1 MKKRIRNKKK
11 NQLRTS
17 RKREPKRTYK
27 DTLFRTIFGGKDERS
42 KRWLLSLYNALSGK
56 NHTNIEDLEITTLE
70 DVIYVSMKNDLSFLI
85 HSQMCLY
92 EHQSTVNPN
101 MPLRGLL
108 YFSQLYQQY
117 IDKHKRNLYGSM
129 LVKIPA
135 PQFIVF
141 YNGDTKQADIVEY
154 KLSDAFIESGKFA
167 NITESPQE
175 NSCRDKDIAK
185 FEWTATVININK
197 NHNES
202 LSKNCEPLYYYCEF
216 VNQVK
221 ENLSQGMTFDSA
233 VNEAVDFAI
242 KGDFLEG
249 FFREKR
255 MKILDDIYT
264 EFDQESYD
272 ETLRNDGRI
281 EGIQIGARETA
292 IANAK
297 NFLLETDLP
306 PEKIARC
313 CNLPLEQVIALK
325 EELSHE
331 TVAVTN

>member
-1 MKKRIRNKKK
+1 M
-11 NQLRTS
+11 
-17 RKREPKRTYK
+17 RKREPKRTYR

-117 IDKHKRNLYGSM
+117 IDKHKRNLYGSV

-141 YNGDTKQADIVEY
+141 YNGDKEQSDIIKY
-154 KLSDAFIESGKFA
+154 KLSDAFITDVS
-167 NITESPQE
+167 S
-175 NSCRDKDIAK
+175 KDGETYGAD

-197 NHNES
+197 NNNES

-281 EGIQIGARETA
+281 EGAREA
-292 IANAK
+292 SIANAK
-297 NFLLETDLP
+297 NFLKEGDS

-313 CNLPLEQVIALK
+313 CNLPLEQVITLK
-325 EELSHE
+325 EKLSHE

>member
-11 NQLRTS
+11 NLLRGT
-17 RKREPKRTYK
+17 RKRKPKRTYR

-117 IDKHKRNLYGSM
+117 IDKHKKNLYGSV

-141 YNGDTKQADIVEY
+141 YNGDKEQSDIVEY
-154 KLSDAFIESGKFA
+154 KLSDAFLTDVS
-167 NITESPQE
+167 S
-175 NSCRDKDIAK
+175 KDRETYGVD

-233 VNEAVDFAI
+233 VNEAVDYAI

-281 EGIQIGARETA
+281 EGIKQAS

-297 NFLLETDLP
+297 NLLKLGVSSET
-306 PEKIARC
+306 IAQGC
-313 CNLPLEQVIALK
+313 SLPLEQVLALK

>member
-1 MKKRIRNKKK
+1 MKKRIRNKRK
-11 NQLRTS
+11 NHLRTA
-17 RKREPKRTYK
+17 RKRESKRTYR
-27 DTLFRTIFGGKDERS
+27 DSLFRTIFGGKDERS
-42 KRWLLSLYNALSGK
+42 KRWLLSLYNALTGK

-117 IDKHKRNLYGSM
+117 IDKHKKNLYGSV

-141 YNGDTKQADIVEY
+141 YNGDTEQGDIIKY
-154 KLSDAFIESGKFA
+154 RLSDAFIMEEQTSKK
-167 NITESPQE
+167 T
-175 NSCRDKDIAK
+175 D

-221 ENLSQGMTFDSA
+221 ENLSQGMSFDSA

-242 KGDFLEG
+242 RGDFLEG

-281 EGIQIGARETA
+281 EGIQIGARENA

-297 NFLLETDLP
+297 ALLADG
-306 PEKIARC
+306 KYSA
-313 CNLPLEQVIALK
+313 
-325 EELSHE
+325 EEISELLHVPIE
-331 TVAVTN
+331 DFTTMQNMHI

>member
-1 MKKRIRNKKK
+1 M
-11 NQLRTS
+11 
-17 RKREPKRTYK
+17 RKQKPKRTYR
-27 DTLFRTIFGGKDERS
+27 DTLFRTIFGGKDDRS

-117 IDKHKRNLYGSM
+117 IDKHKKNLYGSV

-141 YNGDTKQADIVEY
+141 YNGDTKQADLVKY
-154 KLSDAFIESGKFA
+154 RLSDAFITDEQVSKGA
-167 NITESPQE
+167 
-175 NSCRDKDIAK
+175 D

-281 EGIQIGARETA
+281 EGIQIGARENA

-297 NFLLETDLP
+297 NFLALNKLSNE
-306 PEKIARC
+306 EIARC
-313 CNLPLEQVIALK
+313 CSRPLEQVIAIK

>member
-17 RKREPKRTYK
+17 RKREPKRTYR

-117 IDKHKRNLYGSM
+117 IDKHKRNLYGSV

-141 YNGDTKQADIVEY
+141 YNGDTKQADIIKY
-154 KLSDAFIESGKFA
+154 KLSDAFITDVS
-167 NITESPQE
+167 S
-175 NSCRDKDIAK
+175 KDGETYGAD

-221 ENLSQGMTFDSA
+221 ENLSQGMTFDNA

-281 EGIQIGARETA
+281 EGIKQASIE
-292 IANAK
+292 NAK
-297 NFLLETDLP
+297 NLLKEGDS

-313 CNLPLEQVIALK
+313 CSLPLEQVIALK

>member
-1 MKKRIRNKKK
+1 MKKRIRNKKR
-11 NQLRTS
+11 NRHNAARE
-17 RKREPKRTYK
+17 RKPKRTYR
-27 DTLFRTIFGGKDERS
+27 DSLFRTIFGGKDERS

-70 DVIYVSMKNDLSFLI
+70 DVIYVSIKNDLSFLI

-101 MPLRGLL
+101 MPLRGML

-117 IDKHKRNLYGSM
+117 IDKHKKNLYGSV

-141 YNGDTKQADIVEY
+141 YNGNAEQADIVEY
-154 KLSDAFIESGKFA
+154 KLSDAFLKDDELK
-167 NITESPQE
+167 NTTEIPQGDGQAQ
-175 NSCRDKDIAK
+175 NAHKNVTK

-202 LSKNCEPLYYYCEF
+202 LSKNCEPLYHYREF

-221 ENLSQGMTFDSA
+221 ENLSSGMSFDSA

-242 KGDFLEG
+242 KSDFLEG
-249 FFREKR
+249 FFRENR

-281 EGIQIGARETA
+281 ENA

-297 NFLLETDLP
+297 NALAMGLS
-306 PEKIARC
+306 PEQAAQITS
-313 CNLPLEQVIALK
+313 LPLEQVLALK
-325 EELSHE
+325 EELAREVVS
-331 TVAVTN
+331 VTN

>member
-11 NQLRTS
+11 NQFRKM
-17 RKREPKRTYK
+17 RKREPKRTYR
-27 DTLFRTIFGGKDERS
+27 DSLFRTIFGGKDDRS

-117 IDKHKRNLYGSM
+117 IDKHKKNLYGSV

-141 YNGDTKQADIVEY
+141 YNGDTEQADLVKY
-154 KLSDAFIESGKFA
+154 RLSDAFITDEQVSKGA
-167 NITESPQE
+167 
-175 NSCRDKDIAK
+175 D

-281 EGIQIGARETA
+281 EGIQIGARENA

-297 NFLLETDLP
+297 NFLALNKLSNE
-306 PEKIARC
+306 EIARC
-313 CNLPLEQVIALK
+313 CSLPLEQVIAIK

>member
-11 NQLRTS
+11 NQFRKM
-17 RKREPKRTYK
+17 RKREPKRTYR
-27 DTLFRTIFGGKDERS
+27 DTLFRTIFGGKDDRS

-70 DVIYVSMKNDLSFLI
+70 HVIYVSMKNDLSFLI

-117 IDKHKRNLYGSM
+117 IDKHKKNLYGSV

-141 YNGDTKQADIVEY
+141 YNGDTKQADINKY
-154 KLSDAFIESGKFA
+154 KLSDAFITDVS
-167 NITESPQE
+167 S
-175 NSCRDKDIAK
+175 KDGETYGAD

-221 ENLSQGMTFDSA
+221 ENLSQGMTFDNA

-242 KGDFLEG
+242 KGDLLEG

-281 EGIQIGARETA
+281 EGIKQAS

-297 NFLLETDLP
+297 ILFEDGKYSAEEISALLHIPIEAFITT
-306 PEKIARC
+306 
-313 CNLPLEQVIALK
+313 QS
-325 EELSHE
+325 SHK
-331 TVAVTN
+331 